1 MWLLRSCAS
10 DVESDLT
17 LEMVHIHERLTLI
30 ILMRDVT
37 WHLNR
42 KTCLIEAVA
51 ASVERGQ
58 VKSKVIAGAVG
69 ALMNQSRAVSLSYLA
84 VDVRAVADGVKKLSL
99 LIFISFSFRWPVTF
113 MIELHSRPAV
123 FSFLTT
129 IFLALWLEKVFHE
142 SSRVVPLI
150 ITFIMSL
157 RLFNKGKP
165 RNHTMHAQNSAS

>member
-17 LEMVHIHERLTLI
+17 LEMVHVHERLMLI

-51 ASVERGQ
+51 ASVERGL

-84 VDVRAVADGVKKLSL
+84 VDVRAVADGVEKLSL
-99 LIFISFSFRWPVTF
+99 LIFISFV
-113 MIELHSRPAV
+113 IV
-123 FSFLTT
+123 
-129 IFLALWLEKVFHE
+129 I
-142 SSRVVPLI
+142 
-150 ITFIMSL
+150 
-157 RLFNKGKP
+157 
-165 RNHTMHAQNSAS
+165 Q